1 MQPSAKALL
10 VRGAFIFLLIEF
22 FANSWHGKERKR
34 KTFLHP
40 WLLIRIMPH
49 VLQVEES
56 VEEDIAARAHPQ
68 QQ

>member
-1 MQPSAKALL
+1 LAWKKT
-10 VRGAFIFLLIEF
+10 
-22 FANSWHGKERKR
+22 GKE
-34 KTFLHP
+34 KTLLHP